1 MRKYSF
7 DGENFK
13 RVLRRATNNATQEN
27 IQEKTGIPHNQL
39 SDAYQGKKP
48 PSSEYLAQLALEY
61 NVSVDELLGI
71 KEIREKQPV
80 APSPRIFMS
89 MVHSLCELGVL
100 DVFYE
105 EGKMGHFNTW
115 IDEFWGIKAV
125 NKEWDEYIQAY
136 FELRN
141 KISDKVSNVCI
152 QAMIKSLP
160 TIQTDDQDK
169 T

>member
-1 MRKYSF
+1 MNKYSF

-13 RVLRRATNNATQEN
+13 RVLKRATNNARQED

-39 SDAYQGKKP
+39 SDAYQGRKP

-71 KEIREKQPV
+71 QKIRDRQPV
-80 APSPRIFMS
+80 NPSPRIFMS
-89 MVHSLCELGVL
+89 MIHALCESGVL

-105 EGKMGHFNTW
+105 QGKLGDYAVW
-115 IDEFWGIKAV
+115 KDEFYGIKAIDSV
-125 NKEWDEYIQAY
+125 WDEYIRAY
-136 FELRN
+136 FQLR
-141 KISDKVSNVCI
+141 KTITDKVSNFCI

-160 TIQTDDQDK
+160 ADPLNNPEK
-169 T
+169 E